1 MTMRLGKH
9 RLISP
14 FPYIFAALLTISLVD
29 HVYAAQPR
37 LSRSGL
43 SSLLQQPSVTAIH
56 RDREGI
62 LWIGTQQGLHRFD
75 GATVTVFNANA
86 EKRRWIPD
94 SEIKD
99 ITDDTDGNVLVATA
113 SGVVLTW
120 NRQAEKFDSLSPF
133 ENRDNTRLVRLV
145 VASSGDIW
153 VLTKRG
159 LTLYD
164 PRFNNTAEWVNQPR
178 LIEIVG
184 RPQAIVEDELG
195 NIWVGGTLGLAIID
209 LRLQAI
215 SSFNLSDVGLSKNS
229 SITAL
234 AKNDSSLI
242 IGTSTGDLAVSD
254 PDTKEP
260 QVNILVSEND
270 IGYISALLMH
280 EDLLLIGS
288 DRGIFASD
296 SHLAFLENLGATAT
310 GPSNHEI
317 SCLAQDGKSVLVG
330 TINGLDTLSFSP
342 FELFDF
348 NNSGIDNDV
357 LAFEQDRRGRIWV
370 GTYSGLYFFD
380 KSENSHSRF
389 ELATNTYALENKRI
403 GTISAK
409 NDDLWLGLL
418 QNGAQVVD
426 STTGNYWTPK
436 INHSSEMTITKI
448 LLGIDEEQTWIASYN
463 HGLFLVTS
471 EGTHSYL
478 ENQSL
483 PEKSIT
489 GLFRSKAGILLAVS
503 EAKIYLYDP
512 ANDQFVEQLFEF
524 PLERVRPVI
533 YSFGQADNH
542 DIWIGTKDHGLFLWR
557 QIDQIE
563 NKFHVTRARGG
574 VGLSTATI
582 YGIEI
587 DSEGNLWCS
596 TQNGVIK
603 LDPEGQLIKRFTKA
617 DGLQGNDFSLG
628 ASFTDRD
635 GRIYFGGVNGY
646 NRFNPREVVIDT
658 SVSPM
663 RLTDISLPGKAR
675 ASLGSVSDLTSLIL
689 THSDRFVTFQ
699 FSVLDFID
707 PQRNQFRYILENF
720 DADWIN
726 SGSRNTATY
735 TNLPAG
741 EYILRIQGANSAGT
755 WNLEGITLNI
765 RVLPAL
771 WARWWANCIYTIL
784 TVFLI
789 WGLHRIYQSYA
800 TTRWSKEIA
809 KEMLESQN
817 RSHDEMQEQL
827 ELQDELIQSAYQHSQ
842 TLLSLMNDCISYQVN
857 GIPIE
862 VQQDFSQGS
871 SKRVAALSILEH
883 CLYYQAGGPVAN
895 LKKYTDSTLI
905 KLLENSSVSAEA
917 IISIN
922 DVSSTP
928 LFAELASPL
937 SIIIY
942 ELLENCIQHAFESG
956 SLTNYIHITMIS
968 KLIERPSTWNL
979 KLSVCD
985 SGIRERVNIERFSD
999 GHSGIAI
1006 VQSIVKKLGGY
1017 VTFSRETG
1025 TVISLQFF
1033 NSGHQEY

>member
-1 MTMRLGKH
+1 
-9 RLISP
+9 
-14 FPYIFAALLTISLVD
+14 
-29 HVYAAQPR
+29 
-37 LSRSGL
+37 
-43 SSLLQQPSVTAIH
+43 
-56 RDREGI
+56 
-62 LWIGTQQGLHRFD
+62 
-75 GATVTVFNANA
+75 
-86 EKRRWIPD
+86 
-94 SEIKD
+94 
-99 ITDDTDGNVLVATA
+99 
-113 SGVVLTW
+113 
-120 NRQAEKFDSLSPF
+120 
-133 ENRDNTRLVRLV
+133 RLVRLL

-153 VLTKRG
+153 VLTKHG
-159 LTLYD
+159 LILYD
-164 PRFNNTAEWVNQPR
+164 RRFSNTAEWINQPK

-209 LRLQAI
+209 LRAQAV
-215 SSFNLSDVGLSKNS
+215 SSFNLAAVGLSENS

-234 AKNDSSLI
+234 AKNGSSLI

-254 PDTKEP
+254 LNTKAP
-260 QVNILVSEND
+260 RGNTILSKND

-280 EDLLLIGS
+280 EDLLIIGS

-296 SHLAFLENLGATAT
+296 SHLAFLTNLGDTPT
-310 GPSNHEI
+310 GPSNPAI
-317 SCLAQDGKSVLVG
+317 SCLSQDGKSVLVG
-330 TINGLDTLSFSP
+330 TINGLDILSFSP
-342 FELFDF
+342 FELFDYH
-348 NNSGIDNDV
+348 NSGVDNDV
-357 LAFEQDRRGRIWV
+357 LAFEQDSNGRIWV

-380 KSENSHSRF
+380 KSENSHSQF
-389 ELATNTYALENKRI
+389 ELATDTYALENKRI
-403 GTISAK
+403 ATIAARK
-409 NDDLWLGLL
+409 DDLWLGLL

-436 INHSSEMTITKI
+436 TNHSDEMTITKI
-448 LLGIDEEQTWIASYN
+448 LLGIDEEKTWIASYN

-471 EGTHSYL
+471 EGTRSYL

-503 EAKIYLYDP
+503 EEKIYLHDS

-524 PLERVRPVI
+524 PLEKVRPVI
-533 YSFGQADNH
+533 YSFGQAENH

-574 VGLSTATI
+574 VGLATSTI

-603 LDPEGQLIKRFTKA
+603 LDHEGQLIQRFTKA
-617 DGLQGNDFSLG
+617 DGLQGNDFSLA
-628 ASFTDRD
+628 ASFKDRD

-658 SVSPM
+658 LVSPM
-663 RLTDISLPGKAR
+663 RLTDIRLPGNAE
-675 ASLGSVSDLTSLIL
+675 AGLGSVSDLTSLVL

-699 FSVLDFID
+699 FSVLDFIH
-707 PQRNQFRYILENF
+707 PERNQFRYILENF
-720 DADWIN
+720 DANWIN

-741 EYILRIQGANSAGT
+741 EYILRIQGANSAGI
-755 WNLEGITLNI
+755 WNREGITLNI
-765 RVLPAL
+765 QVLAAL
-771 WARWWANCIYTIL
+771 WARWWAYCIYTIL
-784 TVFLI
+784 TGVLI

-800 TTRWSKEIA
+800 TKRRSKEIA
-809 KEMLESQN
+809 KEMLEYQN

-842 TLLSLMNDCISYQVN
+842 TILSLMNDCISYQVN
-857 GIPIE
+857 GIPVE
-862 VQQDFSQGS
+862 VQHDFTRGGA
-871 SKRVAALSILEH
+871 KRVAALSSLEH

-895 LKKYTDSTLI
+895 LKKYTDSTLTA
-905 KLLENSSVSAEA
+905 LLENSSVTAET
-917 IISIN
+917 IITIN
-922 DVSSTP
+922 EVSSTP

-942 ELLENCIQHAFESG
+942 ELLENCIQHAFESS
-956 SLTNYIHITMIS
+956 SLTNYIHITMTS
-968 KLIERPSTWNL
+968 KLIKGSSTWNL
-979 KLSVCD
+979 ELSVCD
-985 SGIRERVNIERFSD
+985 SGIRERVNIERFSG

-1025 TVISLQFF
+1025 TIVSLQFF
-1033 NSGHQEY
+1033 NSGHQEC

>member
-1 MTMRLGKH
+1 MRLGKH
-9 RLISP
+9 RLIWP
-14 FPYIFAALLTISLVD
+14 FPCIFAALLTISLVG

-43 SSLLQQPSVTAIH
+43 SSLLQQPTVTAIH
-56 RDREGI
+56 RDKEGI

-86 EKRRWIPD
+86 ENRRWIPD

-113 SGVVLTW
+113 SGIILTW
-120 NRQAEKFDSLSPF
+120 NRQAERFDSLSPF
-133 ENRDNTRLVRLV
+133 ENRDDTRLVRLV

-164 PRFNNTAEWVNQPR
+164 PKFNNTAEWVNEPR

-184 RPQAIVEDELG
+184 RPQAIVEDERG

-209 LRLQAI
+209 LRAQAI
-215 SSFNLSDVGLSKNS
+215 SSFNLAAVGLSKNS
-229 SITAL
+229 SVTAL
-234 AKNDSSLI
+234 AENGSSLI
-242 IGTSTGDLAVSD
+242 IGTSTGDLAASD
-254 PDTKEP
+254 LNTKEP

-280 EDLLLIGS
+280 EGLLIIGS

-296 SHLAFLENLGATAT
+296 SHLAFLENLGDKAT

-317 SCLAQDGKSVLVG
+317 SCLSQDGTSVWVG

-348 NNSGIDNDV
+348 NNSGVDNDV

-380 KSENSHSRF
+380 KSESSHSRF

-409 NDDLWLGLL
+409 KDDLWLGLL

-426 STTGNYWTPK
+426 STTANYWTPK

-448 LLGIDEEQTWIASYN
+448 LPGIDEEKTWIASYN

-478 ENQSL
+478 ESQSL

-512 ANDQFVEQLFEF
+512 ANDQFVEQLFQF

-533 YSFGQADNH
+533 YSFGQAENH

-557 QIDQIE
+557 EIDQIE
-563 NKFHVTRARGG
+563 NKSHVTRARGG
-574 VGLSTATI
+574 VGLATSTI

-596 TQNGVIK
+596 TQNGIIK
-603 LDPEGQLIKRFTKA
+603 LNPEGQLIKRFTKA

-628 ASFTDRD
+628 ASLTDRD

-646 NRFNPREVVIDT
+646 NRFHPREVVIDT
-658 SVSPM
+658 SGSPM
-663 RLTDISLPGKAR
+663 RLTDISLPGKAG

-707 PQRNQFRYILENF
+707 PERNQFRYILENF

-735 TNLPAG
+735 TNLPTG
-741 EYILRIQGANSAGT
+741 EYILRIQGANSAGI
-755 WNLEGITLNI
+755 WNREGITLNI

-771 WARWWANCIYTIL
+771 WARWWAYCIYTNFAVL
-784 TVFLI
+784 FV

-800 TTRWSKEIA
+800 TTKWSKEIA

-817 RSHDEMQEQL
+817 RAHDEMQEQL

-842 TLLSLMNDCISYQVN
+842 TLLALMNDCISYQVN
-857 GIPIE
+857 GIPAE
-862 VQQDFSQGS
+862 VQQDFAQGG
-871 SKRVAALSILEH
+871 SKRVAALSSLEH

-895 LKKYTDSTLI
+895 LKKYTDSTLT
-905 KLLENSSVSAEA
+905 KLLENSAVSAEA
-917 IISIN
+917 IITIN

-928 LFAELASPL
+928 LLAELASPL

-942 ELLENCIQHAFESG
+942 ELLENCIQHAFESN
-956 SLTNYIHITMIS
+956 SLTNYIHITMTS
-968 KLIERPSTWNL
+968 TLIEGPSTWNL
-979 KLSVCD
+979 ELSVCD
-985 SGIRERVNIERFSD
+985 SGIRESINIERFSS
-999 GHSGIAI
+999 GNSGIAI

-1033 NSGHQEY
+1033 NSGLQEY